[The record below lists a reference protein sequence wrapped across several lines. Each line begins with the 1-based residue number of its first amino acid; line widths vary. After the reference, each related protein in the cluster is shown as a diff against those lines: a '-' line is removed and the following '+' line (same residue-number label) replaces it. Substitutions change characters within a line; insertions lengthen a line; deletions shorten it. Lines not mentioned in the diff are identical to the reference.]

1 MPAPPPFPQIVR
13 SKIPYS
19 AADLEKRILTLPKP
33 PPPRIWTVSAVEV
46 DNWTQILTKFKGQL
60 EETAYEKYAK
70 DIQ

>member
-1 MPAPPPFPQIVR
+1 MPAPAPSQSHVR

-46 DNWTQILTKFKGQL
+46 DNWTQILQALHERL
-60 EETAYEKYAK
+60 EETAYERYAK
-70 DIQ
+70 DK

>member
-1 MPAPPPFPQIVR
+1 MPAPSQSQLHVR

-19 AADLEKRILTLPKP
+19 AADLEKRILSLPRA